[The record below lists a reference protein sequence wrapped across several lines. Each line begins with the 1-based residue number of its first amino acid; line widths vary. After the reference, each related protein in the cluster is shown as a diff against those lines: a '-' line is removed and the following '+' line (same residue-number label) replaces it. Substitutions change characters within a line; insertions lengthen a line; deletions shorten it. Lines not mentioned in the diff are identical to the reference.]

1 MENRFNLIDEP
12 WIPIAD
18 QGRVSLKQIFTET
31 KYRSLGGNPVQKIAL
46 LKLLLAIAQAAATPK
61 DEQEWQALGAEGLA
75 KRCLAYLDKWH
86 DHFYLYGDKPFLQMP
101 QILNLIKVRTT
112 KKLAGATTKSK
123 IDDANLSGVPKG
135 FGAGFYPDLPS
146 NNNTFLS
153 HTLQKKTLSDAD
165 KAVFLI
171 SVMNFALGGKR
182 VEADMVSLGG
192 AVLGNKYSAKAG
204 PSIGGYVGYL
214 HNFIFT
220 GSVLSDLWLNLLS
233 HKIIG
238 STGMW
243 SEGLGRPIWEN
254 MPESEGDGTA
264 NDYKKTYFSVLV
276 ALSRFVL
283 LSGEGVYYMDGL
295 NYPSTKDGWF
305 EPSLILNRTG
315 KEIKTKYV
323 DPERRPWR
331 ELVGLLSFIAADT
344 SSGFESLGLK
354 ISIERARDNLPLIAV
369 WSGGLKVTGN
379 SGDQSV
385 KQSDDFV
392 ESVIWI
398 DSENL
403 GTSWFSQL
411 KQEMD
416 TLEQLAK
423 NLYGCVINYMNKQSI
438 DTSTQSSKGRL
449 IAAQT
454 TQLFWQLCE
463 RDFQTL
469 VDNCEPSE
477 ETNQERHKLRRK
489 LSNYQQQAYDFYC
502 PKATARQLDSWVQHR
517 PNNFKYLAKEA

>member
-12 WIPIAD
+12 WIPITD
-18 QGRVSLKQIFTET
+18 QGRVSLRQVFSQPEF
-31 KYRSLGGNPVQKIAL
+31 RSLGGNPVQKIAL

-61 DEQEWQALGAEGLA
+61 DEQEWQALGAQGLA
-75 KRCLAYLDKWH
+75 KHCLAYLEKWH

-101 QILNLIKVRTT
+101 QILNLIETRT
-112 KKLAGATTKSK
+112 KKKLVGAKIKSK
-123 IDDANLSGVPKG
+123 IDEANTLGEPKG

-153 HTLQKKTLSDAD
+153 HTLQKKTLPDID
-165 KAVFLI
+165 KALFLVT
-171 SVMNFALGGKR
+171 VMNFALGGKR

-220 GSVLSDLWLNLLS
+220 GSILSDLWLNLLS
-233 HKIIG
+233 HKTIED
-238 STGMW
+238 TGMW
-243 SEGLGRPIWEN
+243 SEGLGRPAWEN
-254 MPESEGDGTA
+254 MPQTENDDTA
-264 NDYKKTYFSVLV
+264 NNYKKTYFSILI

-283 LSGEGVYYMDGL
+283 LSGEGIYYMDGL
-295 NYPSTKDGWF
+295 SYFSTKEGWF
-305 EPSLILNRTG
+305 EPSIILNRTG

-331 ELVGLLSFIAADT
+331 ELVGLLSFISADT

-354 ISIERARDNLPLIAV
+354 ISIERARDNFPLIAV

-392 ESVIWI
+392 ESVVWL
-398 DSENL
+398 DSEGLGVPWFNL
-403 GTSWFSQL
+403 L
-411 KQEMD
+411 KQEMEALD
-416 TLEQLAK
+416 SLAK
-423 NLYGCVINYMNKQSI
+423 NLYGRVMGYFKDQKV
-438 DTSTQSSKGRL
+438 DGAKV
-449 IAAQT
+449 AAQA

-477 ETNQERHKLRRK
+477 ETNKVRQQLRRK
-489 LSNYQQQAYDFYC
+489 FSNYQQQAYDFYC
-502 PKATARQLDSWVQHR
+502 PKGTARQLDCWVQHR
-517 PNNFKYLAKEA
+517 PNNFKYLAQEA